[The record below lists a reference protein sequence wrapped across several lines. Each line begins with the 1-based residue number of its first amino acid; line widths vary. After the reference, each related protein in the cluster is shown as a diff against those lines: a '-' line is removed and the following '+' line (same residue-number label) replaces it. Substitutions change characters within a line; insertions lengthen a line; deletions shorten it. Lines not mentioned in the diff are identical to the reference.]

1 LVIYLLFKSYQLRD
15 DFKLNQR
22 GRKLY
27 TSLHKI
33 FFSIIIIALVANL
46 IGSVKLSDLLLTSII
61 KTLLMGVVTV
71 TIVIILNSLLILLIK
86 GKRAKSIPI
95 FEQLKKLIDKRIK
108 PLINWG
114 GMIFWVIITLQIFGL
129 LKAMRYWFDELMDT
143 SFVVAGASISI
154 GGIISFALIAVFT
167 FVIARFV
174 KNLFKDEWVSNSKLK
189 QGTASALSM
198 TIRYIIVA
206 FGIYLA
212 LNAAGLNMNEFGF
225 MAGALGV
232 GIGFGLQNI
241 VLNFIAGIIL
251 AFEQPIHV
259 GDVIEVDQFMG
270 RVTEI
275 GVRASKIMTWSG
287 SEVIVPNGQLI
298 SNKVVNWTLTD
309 QKRRLEINFK
319 TAIEADPEMVID
331 ILRETAEE
339 HPNTLK
345 TPLPMALFNG
355 FGDSSLDFTLYCWVD
370 FSISLSA
377 KSEIAVNAHKTLAK
391 AGIPTPVSMHKFQ
404 ISQDI
409 NKNLPEE

>member
-1 LVIYLLFKSYQLRD
+1 
-15 DFKLNQR
+15 
-22 GRKLY
+22 
-27 TSLHKI
+27 
-33 FFSIIIIALVANL
+33 
-46 IGSVKLSDLLLTSII
+46 
-61 KTLLMGVVTV
+61 
-71 TIVIILNSLLILLIK
+71 
-86 GKRAKSIPI
+86 
-95 FEQLKKLIDKRIK
+95 
-108 PLINWG
+108 
-114 GMIFWVIITLQIFGL
+114 
-129 LKAMRYWFDELMDT
+129 MRYWFDELMDT
-143 SFVVAGASISI
+143 SIVVAGASISI

-212 LNAAGLNMNEFGF
+212 LNAADVNMNEFGF

-309 QKRRLEINFK
+309 QKRRLEIQFK
-319 TAIEADPEMVID
+319 TAIESNPKEVIE
-331 ILRETAEE
+331 ILRKTAEA
-339 HPNTLK
+339 HPNTLT
-345 TPLPMALFNG
+345 TPIPMALFNG
-355 FGDSSLDFTLYCWVD
+355 YGDSSLDFMLYCWVD
-370 FSISLSA
+370 FSMSLST
-377 KSEIAVNAHKTLAK
+377 KSEIAVLAHEALAQ

-404 ISQDI
+404 LSEDAI
-409 NKNLPEE
+409 KNLPKNNSL